1 MKKWMF
7 FCATSLM
14 LSGAAL
20 ADIYT
25 FLDDQGTVHFSNV
38 PQDRRYRLVLR
49 APLDALAGPSRGAS
63 LKRGPSLS
71 LLARQKSFNIQ
82 VATAAAA
89 QRLDPALLHAVISA
103 ESGYSPN
110 ARSPKGA
117 MGLMQ
122 LMPETA
128 RRYCVDNPYDPLQ
141 NIRGGA
147 RYLRDLQQR
156 YNADLPLMLAAYNAG
171 EGAVARYGNRIPPY
185 AETRQY
191 VPRVLAFYEH
201 YRRDGGLSNGEGRVI
216 DALAVVDPASGGGW
230 KDGRSG
236 ACRRGGE

>member
-1 MKKWMF
+1 MNKWMF
-7 FCATSLM
+7 FCAAGLM
-14 LSGAAL
+14 LSGAAR

-25 FLDDQGTVHFSNV
+25 FRDELGTEHLSNV

-49 APLDALAGPSRGAS
+49 APLDALAGPAPGAA
-63 LKRGPSLS
+63 LRRGPSLS
-71 LLARQKSFNIQ
+71 LLARQKAFNIQ

-128 RRYCVDNPYDPLQ
+128 RRYCVDNPYDPQQ

-230 KDGRSG
+230 SDGRSG